1 MLLALVSLTA
11 QAADPFEQPV
21 AIGGYALGWQG
32 SYGAA
37 GLGGNLR
44 LEPFEHLG
52 VDLFAEHLMVETP
65 SGYRHDHPIGFDAYV
80 PVRVSQT
87 VRLRPLLGTCA
98 VGSFL
103 ISTDPEAPGASDVL
117 FGLHA
122 GLGAELAL
130 ADQLSAFAIGKAVGW
145 MGHDRAVAG
154 WSGQVGNELV
164 PFAVGQIDLG
174 VSLHFGRS
182 SS

>member
-1 MLLALVSLTA
+1 MLLALSSLA
-11 QAADPFEQPV
+11 ASAADPFDQPV

-37 GLGGNLR
+37 GLGGDLR
-44 LEPFEHLG
+44 LEPFERLG
-52 VDLFAEHLMVETP
+52 VDLFAEHLLVETP

-80 PVRVSQT
+80 PIDVSPT
-87 VRLRPLLGTCA
+87 VRLRPLLGACA
-98 VGSFL
+98 VGSFVA
-103 ISTDPEAPGASDVL
+103 SSDPDAPGASDVL

-130 ADQLSAFAIGKAVGW
+130 ADQLSAFAVGKAVGW
-145 MGHDRAVAG
+145 VGHDRSVQG

-164 PFAVGQIDLG
+164 PFGVGQFDLG
-174 VSLHFGRS
+174 VALHFGRS
-182 SS
+182 AT